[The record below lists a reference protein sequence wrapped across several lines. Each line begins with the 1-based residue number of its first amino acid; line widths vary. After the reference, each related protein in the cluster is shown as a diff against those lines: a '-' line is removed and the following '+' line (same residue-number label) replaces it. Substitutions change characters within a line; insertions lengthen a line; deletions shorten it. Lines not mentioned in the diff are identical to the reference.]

1 MSGARAPRPV
11 CDADRAYRDLLG
23 HPRTEIA
30 GSISVCSPEIPEVR
44 DYPAP
49 VRGGAR
55 FVLCNG
61 HLRDLFDE
69 LARSRG
75 PVVRPTP
82 A

>member
-11 CDADRAYRDLLG
+11 CEADRAYRALLG
-23 HPRTEIA
+23 RPLSDMPGPA
-30 GSISVCSPEIPEVR
+30 SICSPETPEAR

-49 VRGGAR
+49 APGQAR

-69 LARSRG
+69 QARARS
-75 PVVRPTP
+75 P
-82 A
+82 AVGHAPA